1 MLLKKFQFWPENIK
15 IETFDFHLWKKT
27 FILDT
32 NKKLL
37 AFGKISGFWKKIIV
51 YEGSMFTTLCTLTYY
66 QRLEYEFFFR
76 FVFVFFKKHNEIMLF
91 SFREKSSVNFA

>member
-37 AFGKISGFWKKIIV
+37 AFGKISGFWKKISV
-51 YEGSMFTTLCTLTYY
+51 Y
-66 QRLEYEFFFR
+66 
-76 FVFVFFKKHNEIMLF
+76 
-91 SFREKSSVNFA
+91 